1 MTALSHKEMIESVQE
16 YTRNHTLIK
25 GYCDVVIDE
34 IAKSSAYRSYKL
46 SYKVKDNFFWVLLG
60 NSDDELI
67 NDIFNDS
74 ELTENDGIERE
85 GCYEYNAAIYYQS
98 STWDQPDESYIDYI
112 DFTFIETFEARERE
126 IKLNQLLDNDNE
138 ICRMCS

>member
-34 IAKSSAYRSYKL
+34 NTTK
-46 SYKVKDNFFWVLLG
+46 SYKVKDNFFWVVLG

-74 ELTENDGIERE
+74 DLTENDGIERE

-98 STWDQPDESYIDYI
+98 STWDQPGESYIDYI

>member
-1 MTALSHKEMIESVQE
+1 MIESVEE

-25 GYCDVVIDE
+25 GYCNVVIDSINPRALLNNE
-34 IAKSSAYRSYKL
+34 Y
-46 SYKVKDNFFWVLLG
+46 YKVKDNFFWVVLG

-74 ELTENDGIERE
+74 DFTENDGIERE
-85 GCYEYNAAIYYQS
+85 GCYEYNAAVYYQS
-98 STWDQPDESYIDYI
+98 STWEEPGESYIDYI

-126 IKLNQLLDNDNE
+126 IKLNQLLDND
-138 ICRMCS
+138 MF

>member
-16 YTRNHTLIK
+16 YTKNHTLIK

-34 IAKSSAYRSYKL
+34 DAKSSAYRNYKL
-46 SYKVKDNFFWVLLG
+46 SYKVKDNFFWVVLG

-74 ELTENDGIERE
+74 DLTENDGIERE

-98 STWDQPDESYIDYI
+98 STWDQPGESYIDYI

>member
-16 YTRNHTLIK
+16 YTKNHTLIK

-34 IAKSSAYRSYKL
+34 NTTK

-74 ELTENDGIERE
+74 DLTENDGIERE

-98 STWDQPDESYIDYI
+98 STWDQPGESYIDYI

>member
-1 MTALSHKEMIESVQE
+1 MKALGHKSMIEYVEQ
-16 YTRNHTLIK
+16 YTKNHTLIK
-25 GYCDVVIDE
+25 GNCDIVIDTTQVTP
-34 IAKSSAYRSYKL
+34 Y
-46 SYKVKDNFFWVLLG
+46 YKVKDNFFWVVLG

-74 ELTENDGIERE
+74 EFTENDGIERE

-98 STWDQPDESYIDYI
+98 STWEEPGESYIDYI

-126 IKLNQLLDNDNE
+126 IKLNQLLDND
-138 ICRMCS
+138 MF

>member
-1 MTALSHKEMIESVQE
+1 MTALGHKEMIESVEE

-25 GYCDVVIDE
+25 GYCNVVIDE
-34 IAKSSAYRSYKL
+34 NATKSYKNYKHE
-46 SYKVKDNFFWVLLG
+46 YKVKDNFFWVVLG

-74 ELTENDGIERE
+74 EFTENDGIERE
-85 GCYEYNAAIYYQS
+85 GCYEYNAAVYYQS
-98 STWDQPDESYIDYI
+98 STWEEPGESYIDYI

>member
-34 IAKSSAYRSYKL
+34 NTTK

-74 ELTENDGIERE
+74 DLTENDGIERE

-98 STWDQPDESYIDYI
+98 STWDQPGESYIDYI

>member
-1 MTALSHKEMIESVQE
+1 MTALGHKEMIESVEE

-25 GYCDVVIDE
+25 GYCNVVIDE
-34 IAKSSAYRSYKL
+34 NATKSSSYKN
-46 SYKVKDNFFWVLLG
+46 YKVKDNFFWVVLG

-67 NDIFNDS
+67 NNIFNDS
-74 ELTENDGIERE
+74 DFTENDGIERE

-98 STWDQPDESYIDYI
+98 STWEEPGESYIDYI

-126 IKLNQLLDNDNE
+126 IKLNQLLDND
-138 ICRMCS
+138 MF

>member
-1 MTALSHKEMIESVQE
+1 MTALGHKEMIESVEE

-25 GYCDVVIDE
+25 GYCNVVIDE
-34 IAKSSAYRSYKL
+34 NATKSSSYKN
-46 SYKVKDNFFWVLLG
+46 YKVKDNFFWVVLG

-74 ELTENDGIERE
+74 EFTENDGIERE
-85 GCYEYNAAIYYQS
+85 GCYEYNAAVYYQS
-98 STWDQPDESYIDYI
+98 STWEEPGESYIDYI

-126 IKLNQLLDNDNE
+126 IKLNQLLDND
-138 ICRMCS
+138 MF

>member
-1 MTALSHKEMIESVQE
+1 MTALVHKEMIESVEE

-25 GYCDVVIDE
+25 GYCNVVIDE
-34 IAKSSAYRSYKL
+34 NATKSSSYKN
-46 SYKVKDNFFWVLLG
+46 YKVKDNFFWVVLG

-67 NDIFNDS
+67 NNIFNDS
-74 ELTENDGIERE
+74 DFTENDGIERE

-98 STWDQPDESYIDYI
+98 STWEEPGESYIDYI

-126 IKLNQLLDNDNE
+126 IKLNQLLDND
-138 ICRMCS
+138 MF